1 MAATLRVTRIN
12 FVLKAKAKAAYPTAA
27 DLLAAILFP
36 TSSSSDDGVG
46 ALLRQALPRQ
56 LLRPLALILLVR
68 LAHLLVLLGQH
79 HLNVARA
86 RHVRVGATVGT
97 VGAAAL
103 LLRPVDLDVEQLE
116 VVDVEALHLR
126 LETMALSGESSAEV
140 TGLRGHSASGMPTL
154 HPAQPAN
161 CTGRRCHRFLLG
173 GTSVGAASHLK
184 QLR

>member
-1 MAATLRVTRIN
+1 MYGLLTL
-12 FVLKAKAKAAYPTAA
+12 
-27 DLLAAILFP
+27 P

-56 LLRPLALILLVR
+56 LLRPLALLLLVR

-126 LETMALSGESSAEV
+126 LKTMGLSGESSAEV
-140 TGLRGHSASGMPTL
+140 TGLLGH
-154 HPAQPAN
+154 
-161 CTGRRCHRFLLG
+161 
-173 GTSVGAASHLK
+173 
-184 QLR
+184 